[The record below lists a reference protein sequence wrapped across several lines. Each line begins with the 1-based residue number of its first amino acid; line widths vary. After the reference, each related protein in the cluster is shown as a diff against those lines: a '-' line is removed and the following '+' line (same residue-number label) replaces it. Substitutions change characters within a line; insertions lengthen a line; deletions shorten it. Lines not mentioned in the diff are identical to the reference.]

1 MKDSNQT
8 MAKRPLQ
15 SRWRGG
21 PINMGTARTTV
32 TIPLTIPQCC
42 THQPGVKCVQAN
54 TCPCQAANRPCKSS
68 LPSENCRNRGPTWA
82 STAPRLTPNMSET
95 IEESQEAAPIICQAI
110 EPVVFHQDTP
120 AFSLSVLSRETY
132 WPALP
137 MRADTAHTTTVITEA
152 ASPNAAVTAAVRIS
166 NIN

>member
-1 MKDSNQT
+1 
-8 MAKRPLQ
+8 
-15 SRWRGG
+15 
-21 PINMGTARTTV
+21 
-32 TIPLTIPQCC
+32 
-42 THQPGVKCVQAN
+42 
-54 TCPCQAANRPCKSS
+54 
-68 LPSENCRNRGPTWA
+68 
-82 STAPRLTPNMSET
+82 MSET

-152 ASPNAAVTAAVRIS
+152 ASPNAAVTAAVRSS